1 MTMIDIETVTDNYAA
16 LKTNITE
23 ANLNNSE
30 KFKAELVALID
41 EHNKKIVLDLSSISY
56 MDSSFLGALVSSL
69 KHAIAAKSDILLVGL
84 KPDIHNLFSLIRLDK
99 VFKIYKNLTEATAV

>member
-1 MTMIDIETVTDNYAA
+1 MMIDIENVTDSYVS
-16 LKTNITE
+16 LKSNVTE

-30 KFKAELVALID
+30 KFKAELIAFID
-41 EHNKKIVLDLSSISY
+41 EHNKKVVLDLSSISY

-69 KHAIAAKSDILLVGL
+69 KHAIASKNDILLVGL

-99 VFKIYKNLTEATAV
+99 VFKIYKNLTEATAI

>member
-1 MTMIDIETVTDNYAA
+1 MMIDIETIADSYVA
-16 LKTNITE
+16 LKTNINE

-30 KFKAELVALID
+30 KFKTELVTLID
-41 EHNKKIVLDLSSISY
+41 EHKKKFVLDLSSISY

-69 KHAIAAKSDILLVGL
+69 KHAIAIKSDILLIGL